1 MSGGSYDY
9 LYSKMQDAADTLSH
23 SGNPLRRAFA
33 KKLELFAEAM
43 HDIEWVDSCDKS
55 PGDEVKA
62 IEAALGKGAKALELS
77 ELIEEAQDVNARLTQ
92 ALIDAEGR
100 T

>member
-1 MSGGSYDY
+1 
-9 LYSKMQDAADTLSH
+9 LI
-23 SGNPLRRAFA
+23 P
-33 KKLELFAEAM
+33 
-43 HDIEWVDSCDKS
+43 CDKS